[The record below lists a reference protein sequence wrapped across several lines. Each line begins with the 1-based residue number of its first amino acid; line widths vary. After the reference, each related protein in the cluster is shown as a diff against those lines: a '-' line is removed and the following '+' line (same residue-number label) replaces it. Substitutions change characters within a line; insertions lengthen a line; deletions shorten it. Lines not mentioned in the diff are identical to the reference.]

1 MSIYSTISSVSNLS
15 SNAESS
21 ESSSL
26 LTLSSSQIRIG
37 NLEYDDIKQSIIDYM
52 KRSDGDPNN
61 PLKDYDFSS
70 SAIQVLVDAL
80 AYNTLYYAF
89 YSNMIANELY
99 LDTAQ
104 RIESLISITKPLGFV
119 VPYGSSARASISMSS
134 VTDTIPK
141 YAKFHRDSSA

>member
-15 SNAESS
+15 SNGESS

-61 PLKDYDFSS
+61 PLKDYDDTLVSS
-70 SAIQVLVDAL
+70 HNLHV
-80 AYNTLYYAF
+80 
-89 YSNMIANELY
+89 
-99 LDTAQ
+99 
-104 RIESLISITKPLGFV
+104 
-119 VPYGSSARASISMSS
+119 
-134 VTDTIPK
+134 
-141 YAKFHRDSSA
+141 